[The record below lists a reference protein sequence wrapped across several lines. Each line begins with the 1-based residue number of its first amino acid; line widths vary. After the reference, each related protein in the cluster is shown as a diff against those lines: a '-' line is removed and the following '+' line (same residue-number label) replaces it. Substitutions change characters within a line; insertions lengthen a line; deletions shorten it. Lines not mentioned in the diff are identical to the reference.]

1 MQYHSRLA
9 FALIVLS
16 LGSISLPTA
25 AMAQQKD
32 VSTGRITLVTPDVTK
47 VIRLGSEERVSL
59 CLTGPLRGRLDYEI
73 EAFAGV
79 IVAGNAEVALGDRE
93 TQRIEFPESVYEES
107 GIRWV
112 RAKLGDRRKT
122 IAEFDGAFACMEP
135 ARDKR
140 SYEDD
145 DFIFGIAYGASPD
158 NLSPIAAN
166 KSALIGITMLRSNP
180 RWNWTQP
187 KADQW
192 DWSKVDE
199 LTKVH
204 SREGIRLQPLVNGT
218 PRWAALPSA
227 DGKNHGGGS
236 SPPDAEAWRAWI
248 GELAK
253 RLKGKA
259 HYWEIWNEPDIG
271 FFTGTQEQYFAM
283 LEIAYEQIKAVDPSA
298 VVMTGGFVSMV
309 HHGRKPL
316 MVERLLADH
325 HDHFDMIAYHTHG
338 HFVNFREELD
348 DRLLPYCKQVL
359 PNPRPLYFT
368 ETGMDTRMG
377 ERYQAITLPKKIVF
391 AWSRG
396 AVAYTWFSL
405 HDHPNVDSRTKPGF
419 TYGLCTSFR
428 KIDPAESWTWENMD
442 YDAAYPKASYVAM
455 NTVTSVLHGARFVRQ
470 IDLGQDCFV
479 FEFVSREGN
488 EVYVM
493 WRETKGSDTFDVI
506 LGSNRDLRRV
516 DLMGNAT
523 PVVVEQGKAT
533 VTVGSEPF
541 FLCGAKSTPIRFIE
555 ARGAGTKPAVLGT
568 LELAIGDL
576 PSAPQL
582 KLNSMTQVVNL
593 SEHDPHT
600 AHLLWQGPEDL
611 STQVRIAR
619 DDEGLCFQID
629 VQDDVFDWT
638 SAELAQRDRI
648 ELALRSSA
656 SKGYWLIHVS
666 GDPTK
671 QAGRESARVE
681 IESFGEA
688 PKVPADAINLQGKG
702 GGHRRTYQVKL
713 RGDTFLLP
721 DDVEMNLAVWDADGK
736 GVGGWLEAAPG
747 MKQLREGNSSPDTW
761 LRLVPR

>member
-1 MQYHSRLA
+1 MRIATPYRVGFVCWVALASYSVTELTLAQTVDASRDA
-9 FALIVLS
+9 
-16 LGSISLPTA
+16 
-25 AMAQQKD
+25 
-32 VSTGRITLVTPDVTK
+32 ITLVTPDVTK
-47 VIRLGSEERVSL
+47 VIRLDSEERASL
-59 CLTGPLRGRLDYEI
+59 RLTGPLQGRLAYEV
-73 EAFAGV
+73 ESFAGET
-79 IVAGNAEVALGDRE
+79 ISENADVLLDDGE
-93 TQRIEFPESVYEES
+93 TQSIEFPASIYETS

-112 RAKLGDRRKT
+112 RAEVKDADKA
-122 IAEFDGAFACMEP
+122 IAAFRGALACMEP

-140 SYEDD
+140 SYEEG

-158 NLSPIAAN
+158 NLSPIAAK

-204 SREGIRLQPLVNGT
+204 DREGIGLQPLVNGT

-236 SPPDAEAWRAWI
+236 SPPDPEAWRVWT

-259 HYWEIWNEPDIG
+259 RYWEIWNEPDIG

-283 LEIAYEQIKAVDPSA
+283 LETAYEQIKAVDPAA

-325 HDHFDMIAYHTHG
+325 HGHFDMIAYHTHG
-338 HFVNFREELD
+338 HFANFREELD

-359 PNPRPLYFT
+359 PGPRPLYFT

-405 HDHPNVDSRTKPGF
+405 HDHPNVDSSTKPGF

-428 KIDPAESWTWENMD
+428 KIDPAQSWTWENMN
-442 YDAAYPKASYVAM
+442 YDTACPKASYVAL

-470 IDLGQDCFV
+470 IELGQDCFV
-479 FEFVSREGN
+479 FEFIGRDGN
-488 EVYVM
+488 GIDVL
-493 WRETKGSDTFDVI
+493 WRETKDSDTFDAV
-506 LGSNRDLRRV
+506 LSSDKDLRRV
-516 DLMGNAT
+516 DLMGNVTTVA
-523 PVVVEQGKAT
+523 VEQGKAT

-541 FLCGAKSTPIRFIE
+541 FVCGAESTPIRFIE
-555 ARGAGTKPAVLGT
+555 ARGVGTKPFAKGT
-568 LELAIGDL
+568 LELATGDL
-576 PSAPQL
+576 PSTPQL
-582 KLNSMTQVVNL
+582 KLNSITQVVNL

-600 AHLLWQGPEDL
+600 AHLLWQGPHDL
-611 STQVRIAR
+611 SADVRIVH

-638 SAELAQRDRI
+638 RNELAERDRI
-648 ELALRSSA
+648 ELALRSTA
-656 SKGYWLIHVS
+656 SKGYWLIHIS

-671 QAGRESARVE
+671 QSGRELPQIE
-681 IESFGEA
+681 IESFGDA
-688 PKVPADAINLQGKG
+688 PKVPADAVTIQGKG
-702 GGHRRTYQVKL
+702 GGHRRTYQVE
-713 RGDTFLLP
+713 LP
-721 DDVEMNLAVWDADGK
+721 DDAFPLSDDIEMNLAVWDADGK
-736 GVGGWLEAAPG
+736 GVGGWLEATPG
-747 MKQLREGNSSPDTW
+747 MKQLRKGDSSRDVW
-761 LRLVPR
+761 LKLVP

>member
-1 MQYHSRLA
+1 M
-9 FALIVLS
+9 
-16 LGSISLPTA
+16 PKA

-32 VSTGRITLVTPDVTK
+32 VSMGRITLVTPDVTK
-47 VIRLGSEERVSL
+47 VIRRGSEERASL
-59 CLTGPLRGRLDYEI
+59 RLTGPLQGRLDYEV
-73 EAFAGV
+73 ETFAKKIYSASAQV
-79 IVAGNAEVALGDRE
+79 SLGADE
-93 TQRIEFPESVYEES
+93 TKHIEFPDSVYEES
-107 GIRWV
+107 GICWI
-112 RAKLGDRRKT
+112 RAKVSDRQKT
-122 IAEFDGAFACMEP
+122 VAEFEGAFACMEP

-140 SYEDD
+140 SYTEG

-158 NLSPIAAN
+158 NLSPIAAK

-204 SREGIRLQPLVNGT
+204 RREGIGLQALVNGT

-227 DGKNHGGGS
+227 DGTNHRGGS
-236 SPPDAEAWRAWI
+236 SPPDPTAWRVWTR
-248 GELAK
+248 ELAK
-253 RLKGKA
+253 RLKGKT

-271 FFTGTQEQYFAM
+271 FFAGTQEQYFSM
-283 LEIAYEQIKAVDPSA
+283 LETAYEQIKAVDPSA

-316 MVERLLADH
+316 MVERLLANH

-338 HFVNFREELD
+338 HFANFREELD
-348 DRLLPYCKQVL
+348 DRLLPYCKEVL
-359 PNPRPLYFT
+359 PGPRPLYFT
-368 ETGMDTRMG
+368 ETGMDTRLG
-377 ERYQAITLPKKIVF
+377 QRYQAITLPKKIVF

-405 HDHPNVDSRTKPGF
+405 HDHPNVDSPTKPGF

-428 KIDPAESWTWENMD
+428 KIDPSESWTWENMD
-442 YDAAYPKASYVAM
+442 YDVAFPKASYVAM

-479 FEFVSREGN
+479 FEFTGRDGN
-488 EVYVM
+488 GIDVL
-493 WRETKGSDTFDVI
+493 WRETKGSETFDVV
-506 LGSNRDLRRV
+506 LGSEKDLRQI
-516 DLMGNAT
+516 DLMGNVTTVA
-523 PVVVEQGKAT
+523 VKQGQAT

-541 FLCGAKSTPIRFIE
+541 FLCGAKSVPIRFIE
-555 ARGAGTKPAVLGT
+555 ARGAGTKPAVPGT
-568 LELAIGDL
+568 LDLAIGGL
-576 PSAPQL
+576 PSKPQL
-582 KLNSMTQVVNL
+582 KLNNITQVVNL

-600 AHLLWQGPEDL
+600 AHLLWQGPHDL
-611 STQVRIAR
+611 SADVRIAR
-619 DDEGLCFQID
+619 DDEGLWFQTD

-638 SAELAQRDRI
+638 SDELVQRDRI

-671 QAGRESARVE
+671 QAGRESPLIE
-681 IESFGEA
+681 IESFGDA
-688 PKVPADAINLQGKG
+688 SNVPADAVSIAGKG
-702 GGHRRTYQVKL
+702 GGHRRTYQVKV
-713 RGDTFLLP
+713 RGDAFPLS

-736 GVGGWLEAAPG
+736 GVGGWLEAASG
-747 MKQLREGNSSPDTW
+747 MKQLREGNTSPDAW